1 MNRRKEER
9 YQRGVAHISP
19 ERKAKTV
26 QAAMAELGFKEYPTA
41 VEDIAKLDSLVAH
54 KLGIRQPKETI

>member
-9 YQRGVAHISP
+9 YQRSVARISP

-41 VEDIAKLDSLVAH
+41 VEDIVKLDSLVAH
-54 KLGIRQPKETI
+54 KLGIRQPK